1 MSRSMHPTSV
11 NVFKVKVNS
20 FKSPTTVKGGNI
32 CHSKTGPSL
41 GLPKLGF
48 NVGLHVPAMQRIA
61 FDSMAKR
68 LKSIYY

>member
-1 MSRSMHPTSV
+1 MHPTSV
-11 NVFKVKVNS
+11 NASKVKVNS

-48 NVGLHVPAMQRIA
+48 MFLQCKGS